1 MKGDRGNET
10 ESGHSCSRSNPFNRN
25 FKFCIR
31 KGDGGQL
38 RPGGGYMKLKGG
50 YMKLKGGYMKLKGG
64 CMDHIRIT
72 LLLITA
78 LLINSAGLVAAQET
92 IDRTVLP
99 IAEPERPTYKE
110 LDARNAKAPARFEVK
125 APEGAPNVVIV
136 LIDDI
141 GFGGPSTFGGP
152 IQTPTLDALANQ
164 GLIFNNF
171 HTTALCSPTRNAL
184 KTGRNH
190 HTTNTGS
197 IMETATAFPGNT
209 GQVPNSVAPLAEMLR
224 LNGYSTAAF
233 GKWHETAAWETSV
246 SGPYDRWPTHQGF
259 DKFYGFIGGETD
271 QWFPLVYDGVT
282 KVDPPKTKDYHFT
295 VDMTNQAINWV
306 KAQQSMTP
314 DKPFF
319 VYYATGAVHAP
330 HHVPKEWADK
340 YKGQFD
346 KGWDQVR
353 LETIERQKKL
363 GVIPT
368 NTQLAPKPED
378 IKDWDKLPAEHRRLF
393 ARQAEVFAGFM
404 AHTDYEVGRLVN
416 ALKDINEMDNTLFI
430 FVSGDNG
437 TSAEGGFVGM
447 YNEMT
452 YFNGVTEKVED
463 LIPLI
468 DKWGGPETFPHMA
481 AGWAVAFDSPFSW
494 TKQVASDF
502 GGTRNGVV
510 IRWPKGI
517 KAKGEI
523 RSQFSHVIDIAPTI
537 LEAAGLPE
545 PKSVN
550 GTPQAP
556 IEGTSMLYAFDDAKA
571 AERHTT
577 QYFEMFGNRAI
588 YHDGWFA
595 RTIHRAPWQNV
606 NLPPLNTDVWDLY
619 NVKND
624 FSLTKNLAA
633 EQPGKLKEMQALFM
647 QEAEKYNV
655 LPLDDRTIERTNAEI
670 AGRPD
675 LLAGR
680 TSLTL
685 YEGMQGM
692 MENTFMNIK
701 NKSSKITAELK
712 IPAGGANGAILS
724 QGGRFGG
731 WSLYMKDGKPAYV
744 YNFLGLERYII
755 AAPKALPAGPATVTL
770 DFVYDGGGVGKGGKA
785 TLIVNGKPVAE
796 GRVEKT
802 QPNIFS
808 ADETADVG
816 LDNQTPVAEGIGVGV
831 ETRFTGKINKITLE
845 VKPGK

>member
-1 MKGDRGNET
+1 MK
-10 ESGHSCSRSNPFNRN
+10 
-25 FKFCIR
+25 
-31 KGDGGQL
+31 
-38 RPGGGYMKLKGG
+38 
-50 YMKLKGGYMKLKGG
+50 
-64 CMDHIRIT
+64 T
-72 LLLITA
+72 LLKTLWVATA
-78 LLINSAGLVAAQET
+78 LLASSAGVVAAQET
-92 IDRTVLP
+92 LDRTVLP
-99 IAEPERPTYKE
+99 IAEPKPPTYKE

-125 APEGAPNVVIV
+125 APKGAPNVVIV

-152 IQTPTLDALANQ
+152 IQTPTLDALANE
-164 GLIFNNF
+164 GLRFNNF

-282 KVDPPKTKDYHFT
+282 KVDPPKTEGYHFT

-319 VYYATGAVHAP
+319 VYFATGAVHAP

-353 LETIERQKKL
+353 RETIKRQKKL
-363 GVIPT
+363 GVIPA
-368 NTQLAPKPED
+368 NTQLAPRPED
-378 IKDWDKLPAEHRRLF
+378 IKDWEKLPAEERRLF
-393 ARQAEVFAGFM
+393 ARQAEVYAGFM
-404 AHTDYEVGRLVN
+404 AQTDYEVGRLVE
-416 ALKDINEMDNTLFI
+416 ALKDINEMDDTLFI
-430 FVSGDNG
+430 YIAGDNG

-468 DKWGGPETFPHMA
+468 DKWGGSETFPHMA

-502 GGTRNGVV
+502 GGTRNGAV
-510 IRWPKGI
+510 IHWPKGI

-523 RSQFSHVIDIAPTI
+523 RSQFSHVIDVAPTI

-550 GTPQAP
+550 GTPQTP
-556 IEGTSMLYAFDDAKA
+556 IEGTSMFYAFDDAKA

-588 YHDGWFA
+588 YHDGWLA
-595 RTIHRAPWQNV
+595 RTIHRAPWELD
-606 NLPPLNTDVWDLY
+606 NLPPLTTDVWDLY
-619 NVKND
+619 DVKKD
-624 FSLTKNLAA
+624 FSLVNNLAA
-633 EQPGKLKEMQALFM
+633 EQPGKLKELQALFM
-647 QEAEKYNV
+647 EEAEKYHV
-655 LPLDDRTIERTNAEI
+655 LPIDDRTIERTNPAL

-675 LLAGR
+675 VLGDR

-692 MENTFMNIK
+692 LENTFMNIK
-701 NKSSKITAELK
+701 NQSSKITAELE
-712 IPAGGANGAILS
+712 IPEGGANGAILS

-744 YNFLGLERYII
+744 YNFLGLERYTV
-755 AAPKALPAGPATVTL
+755 AAPEALPAGPVTVTL
-770 DFVYDGGGVGKGGKA
+770 DFAYDGGGNGKGGKT
-785 TLIVNGKPVAE
+785 TLLVNGKAVAE
-796 GRVEKT
+796 GRVERT

-816 LDNQTPVAEGIGVGV
+816 LDNQTPVAEGIGIGA
-831 ETRFTGKINKITLE
+831 ETRFTGKINKLTLE
-845 VKPGK
+845 VKPVK

>member
-1 MKGDRGNET
+1 MT
-10 ESGHSCSRSNPFNRN
+10 TMP
-25 FKFCIR
+25 
-31 KGDGGQL
+31 
-38 RPGGGYMKLKGG
+38 
-50 YMKLKGGYMKLKGG
+50 
-64 CMDHIRIT
+64 RIAGAAA
-72 LLLITA
+72 A
-78 LLINSAGLVAAQET
+78 LLAFPLAVSFAEAA

-99 IAEPERPTYKE
+99 IAEPERPTYTQ
-110 LDARNAKAPARFEVK
+110 LDARDADAPPRFEVK

-136 LIDDI
+136 LIDDV
-141 GFGGPSTFGGP
+141 GFGATSTFGGP
-152 IQTPTLDALANQ
+152 IQTPTLDALAGQ
-164 GLIFNNF
+164 GLRFNNF

-224 LNGYSTAAF
+224 LNGYSTGAF
-233 GKWHETAAWETSV
+233 GKWHETAPWETSV
-246 SGPYDRWPTHQGF
+246 SGPFDRWPTHQGF

-282 KVDPPKTKDYHFT
+282 KVDPPKVEGYHFT

-346 KGWDQVR
+346 KGWDRVR
-353 LETIERQKKL
+353 RETVERQKKL
-363 GVIPT
+363 GVIPSKT
-368 NTQLAPKPED
+368 ELAPRPED
-378 IKDWDKLPAEHRRLF
+378 IAGWDELPEDQRRLF

-404 AHTDYEVGRLVN
+404 AQTDHEVGRLAQ
-416 ALKDINEMDNTLFI
+416 ALRDIDEMDNTLFI
-430 FVSGDNG
+430 YIAGDNG

-452 YFNGVTEKVED
+452 YFNGVEEKVED

-468 DKWGGPETFPHMA
+468 DKWGGPETFPHMS
-481 AGWAVAFDSPFSW
+481 AGWAVAFDAPFSW

-502 GGTRNGVV
+502 GGTRNGAV
-510 IRWPKGI
+510 IHWPDGI
-517 KAKGEI
+517 KARGEL
-523 RSQFSHVIDIAPTI
+523 RRQFSHVIDVAPTI
-537 LEAAGLPE
+537 LEAADLPE
-545 PKSVN
+545 PKVVN
-550 GTPQAP
+550 GTPQTP
-556 IEGTSMLYAFDDAKA
+556 MEGTSMVYTFDDAA
-571 AERHTT
+571 ATERHTT

-595 RTIHRAPWQNV
+595 RTIHRAPWQTS
-606 NLPPLNTDVWDLY
+606 NLPPLTSDVWDLY
-619 NVKND
+619 DVGSD
-624 FSLTKNLAA
+624 FSLTRNLAA
-633 EQPGKLKEMQALFM
+633 EQPEKLKALKALFM
-647 QEAEKYNV
+647 EEAEKYHV
-655 LPLDDRTIERTNAEI
+655 LPIDDRTIERTNPAL

-675 LLAGR
+675 VLGDR

-692 MENTFMNIK
+692 LENTFMNIK
-701 NKSSKITAELK
+701 NRSSRITASLE
-712 IPAGGANGAILS
+712 IPEGGANGAILS

-731 WSLYMKDGKPAYV
+731 WSLYMTDGRPAYV
-744 YNFLGLERYII
+744 YNFLGLERYTI
-755 AAPKALPAGPATVTL
+755 ASPTRLAPGSATVVL
-770 DFVYDGGGVGKGGKA
+770 DFAYDGGGLGKGGMA
-785 TLIVNGKPVAE
+785 TLLVDGSAVAA
-796 GRVEKT
+796 GRIERT

-816 LDNQTPVAEGIGVGV
+816 LDNQTPVAEGIGVGA
-831 ETRFTGKINKITLE
+831 ETRFSGTINKVILE
-845 VKPGK
+845 VSAVQ